1 MFPPK
6 RGVKPV
12 IRLGRDEPA
21 DSRESNLKFMCVLVC
36 VYVQLFLQS
45 CNEQNMSGIRGLRG
59 LYFRFLPASIRS
71 LASAA
76 QQPMAVNSYLDQWV
90 KIWDVCVEIGACL
103 KVWHIL
109 IIIYWSSNIH
119 FSILTSMGSSYMN
132 KHLKKWILLVSMHHH
147 SFNLKPK
154 AFKRFAGLFPWAI
167 LARDLDWKGY
177 REKIIAMAQPAHLP
191 LKKRW
196 SNCLLFH
203 TGEVEVKPTK
213 VI

>member
-1 MFPPK
+1 
-6 RGVKPV
+6 
-12 IRLGRDEPA
+12 
-21 DSRESNLKFMCVLVC
+21 
-36 VYVQLFLQS
+36 
-45 CNEQNMSGIRGLRG
+45 MSGIRGLRG

-167 LARDLDWKGY
+167 LARAISTEKAIERRSLPWPNLRICHWKSDGLIVY
-177 REKIIAMAQPAHLP
+177 FFIQA
-191 LKKRW
+191 RW
-196 SNCLLFH
+196 KSNPQKSYNNSTLRLQVYGNMFSH
-203 TGEVEVKPTK
+203 SQLTQLQDPSDAVKSCQL
-213 VI
+213 